1 MKNSFKFNQ
10 LLYAA
15 LLAILFITVN
25 ACSEEQV
32 VPVSG
37 QSHKDLQIT
46 VRTDGPIGI
55 ERIIERVSQ
64 RDNIPIDQILTCY
77 YYGQTLQGYYEYR
90 LTTLYNGSKVYIVTE
105 IIGEEYEGY

>member
-15 LLAILFITVN
+15 LLAILFLTVN

-37 QSHKDLQIT
+37 QPGNDLQIT
-46 VRTDGPIGI
+46 VRTDGPVAIGK
-55 ERIIERVSQ
+55 IIERVSK
-64 RDNIPIDQILTCY
+64 RDNIPIEQFLSCS
-77 YYGQTLQGYYEYR
+77 YYGQTGEGYYEYH
-90 LTTLYNGSKVYIVTE
+90 LTTLYDGPKIYIVTQ
-105 IIGEEYEGY
+105 IIGDEFEGY